1 MPSKEVST
9 TDKTSMSVT
18 DPSKHYVNI
27 NKSKLTINWSEEVI
41 DFVWENFKNEEL
53 SYYQMLDE

>member
-1 MPSKEVST
+1 MR
-9 TDKTSMSVT
+9 VT